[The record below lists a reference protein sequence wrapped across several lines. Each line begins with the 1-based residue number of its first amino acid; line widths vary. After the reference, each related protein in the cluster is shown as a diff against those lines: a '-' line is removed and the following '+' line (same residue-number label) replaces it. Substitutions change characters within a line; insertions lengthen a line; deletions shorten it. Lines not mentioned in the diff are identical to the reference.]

1 MQPSASSRSTR
12 RLTAG
17 ADRPTCEPMSLN
29 DRRAFSRSSATILR
43 SMSSICVRSVALTQ
57 RTCIECCRSA
67 GNHLVMATEEL
78 APGAVALPADDD
90 RMPVHGIDHVELY
103 VGNAAQAAFY
113 FVHAF
118 GFTETAYAGLETGR
132 RDRVSHVLEQG
143 RIRLV
148 LTGTLMG
155 SDDIA
160 AHHALHG
167 DGVHKIALSVPDAA
181 FAYNHAVDHGARG
194 VMTPHWV
201 EDEHGRVELSSIAT
215 YGDTLHLFVQRE
227 GYEGPFLP
235 GYERRAE
242 ASRNPDD
249 LKLMAIDHIVG
260 NVELGHMEEWV
271 HYYERVFG
279 MTEMIHFSDEAI
291 STEYSALMSK
301 VVTDGSGKIKFPI
314 NEPAEGK
321 RKSQIE
327 EYIEYY
333 RGAGAQHIA
342 MATRDIVR
350 CVAELRER
358 GVEFLTIPD
367 QYYDEVPERI
377 GEIDEQIEDLRRLGI
392 LVDRDD
398 EGYLLQIFTKPVGDR
413 PTVFF
418 EIIERHGA
426 RGFGEGNFKAL
437 FQAIEREQDRRGNL

>member
-1 MQPSASSRSTR
+1 M
-12 RLTAG
+12 
-17 ADRPTCEPMSLN
+17 
-29 DRRAFSRSSATILR
+29 
-43 SMSSICVRSVALTQ
+43 
-57 RTCIECCRSA
+57 
-67 GNHLVMATEEL
+67 MATEEL
-78 APGAVALPADDD
+78 APGAVALPEGDD
-90 RMPVHGIDHVELY
+90 RMPIHGIDHVELY

-167 DGVHKIALSVPDAA
+167 DGVHKIALSVPDAEA
-181 FAYNHAVDHGARG
+181 AYHHAVGHGARG

-201 EDEHGRVELSSIAT
+201 EDDHGRVQLSSIAT
-215 YGDTLHLFVQRE
+215 YGETQHLFVQRE
-227 GYEGPFLP
+227 GYEGAFLP

-242 ASRNPDD
+242 ATHNPDD
-249 LKLMAIDHIVG
+249 MRLMAIDHIVG

-301 VVTDGSGKIKFPI
+301 VVTDGSGRLKFPI

-342 MATRDIVR
+342 LATRDIVG
-350 CVAELRER
+350 CVSDLREQ
-358 GVEFLTIPD
+358 GVDFLTIPE

-377 GEIDEQIEDLRRLGI
+377 GEIEEDLADLRRLGI

-398 EGYLLQIFTKPVGDR
+398 EGYLLQIFTTPVGDR

-418 EIIERHGA
+418 EIIERHGS

-437 FQAIEREQDRRGNL
+437 FEAIEREQEQRGNL

>member
-1 MQPSASSRSTR
+1 
-12 RLTAG
+12 
-17 ADRPTCEPMSLN
+17 
-29 DRRAFSRSSATILR
+29 
-43 SMSSICVRSVALTQ
+43 
-57 RTCIECCRSA
+57 
-67 GNHLVMATEEL
+67 MATST
-78 APGAVALPADDD
+78 APAASPPVPKED
-90 RMPVHGIDHVELY
+90 RMPVHGIDHVEMY

-113 FVHAF
+113 YAHAF

-155 SDDIA
+155 SDEIA

-181 FAYNHAVDHGARG
+181 AAYEHAVGHGARG
-194 VMTPHWV
+194 LMTPHWI
-201 EDEHGRVELSSIAT
+201 EDGDGRVQLSSVAT
-215 YGDTLHLFVQRE
+215 YGDTQHLFVQRE
-227 GYEGPFLP
+227 GYEGAFLP
-235 GYERRAE
+235 GFERRGE
-242 ASRNPDD
+242 ATKDPDD
-249 LKLMAIDHIVG
+249 MRLMAIDHIVG

-301 VVTDGSGKIKFPI
+301 VVTDGTGRIKFPI
-314 NEPAEGK
+314 NEPAAGK

-342 MATRDIVR
+342 MAKRDIVR
-350 CVAELRER
+350 RVAALRER

-367 QYYDEVPERI
+367 EYYDEVPERV

-398 EGYLLQIFTKPVGDR
+398 EGYLLQIFTKPIGDR
-413 PTVFF
+413 PTLFL
-418 EIIERHGA
+418 EIIERHGS

-437 FQAIEREQDRRGNL
+437 FEAIEREQERRGNL